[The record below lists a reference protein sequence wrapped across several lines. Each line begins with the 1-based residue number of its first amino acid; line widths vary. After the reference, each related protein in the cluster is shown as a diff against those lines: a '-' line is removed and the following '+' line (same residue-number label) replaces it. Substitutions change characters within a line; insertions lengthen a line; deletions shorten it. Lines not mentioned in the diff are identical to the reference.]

1 MYHERFVSILIVT
14 ALLTGCGGTQPT
26 APAKSASP
34 APATAAEA
42 APTEMPV
49 KRNFA
54 AQKIG
59 PYDVQP
65 MFEEEIEDGH
75 FSIRVKGAEFKAM
88 RIWVGPEDAKGVMV
102 VKTELEFDY
111 QHGHVEVP
119 TPLPADAVLWIE
131 IENAAGETFK
141 GSTPLKLAS

>member
-1 MYHERFVSILIVT
+1 MYRKPYEVIVMAA
-14 ALLTGCGGTQPT
+14 ALLTGCGASTPATPT
-26 APAKSASP
+26 KPANP
-34 APATAAEA
+34 APAATAEA
-42 APTEMPV
+42 APAEMPAT
-49 KRNFA
+49 RNFA

-59 PYDVQP
+59 PYEVQP

-119 TPLPADAVLWIE
+119 KPVPADAVLWIE